1 MAAPDNPED
10 VPDPQFEG
18 RVLRGKPRSPAVPF
32 DPRSPYGRKHPEVH
46 SATGSVYKCR
56 VDLGLDRDD
65 APTHPYRRL
74 RLAQYELEACHAA
87 LQQRQR
93 TPTPQGAYE
102 RRSDVAFLRAV
113 HGMCGAYAKVL
124 TEAGAHFDA
133 EVARG
138 ARSAP
143 EAQRL
148 RRNAD
153 RLRRHVQRHGQLCD
167 QVGAE
172 LREARRLAEDAAGPA
187 RQRLDFASAQ

>member
-1 MAAPDNPED
+1 MC
-10 VPDPQFEG
+10 QG
-18 RVLRGKPRSPAVPF
+18 RQKSESQPL
-32 DPRSPYGRKHPEVH
+32 
-46 SATGSVYKCR
+46 
-56 VDLGLDRDD
+56 
-65 APTHPYRRL
+65 
-74 RLAQYELEACHAA
+74 
-87 LQQRQR
+87 QRQR